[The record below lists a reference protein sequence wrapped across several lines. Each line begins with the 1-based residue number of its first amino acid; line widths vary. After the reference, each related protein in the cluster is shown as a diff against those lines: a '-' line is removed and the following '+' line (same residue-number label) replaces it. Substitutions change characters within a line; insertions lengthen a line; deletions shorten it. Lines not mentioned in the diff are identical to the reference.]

1 MPAASSGYYPLP
13 GAHMNSYYDH
23 HPKYSG
29 QTRGTPISGDPRH
42 YPAPYLNEE
51 YASAY
56 PHGPPIYAGPH
67 A

>member
-1 MPAASSGYYPLP
+1 
-13 GAHMNSYYDH
+13 MNSYYDH

-42 YPAPYLNEE
+42 YPASYLNEE